1 MSFDLETTRV
11 TQYFLGKVVSQ
22 LSKLSRLTR
31 TYDRQENY
39 VPLFFKLMTGM
50 VSSIVVTSLRQWW
63 LLLKCCKLNQMQ
75 VLRNCRS
82 ISKQGFPFRSMVAT
96 GGFRQKTQLESLKQD
111 LDVLIATPG
120 RFMYLIKEGFLQ
132 LTNLRWH
139 VFSFLSLVMML
150 SFIGF
155 ARVLLYTVSL
165 LYVLECFFK
174 KVYSNTRFCSS
185 FLQHCCYEYL
195 CYLKSSTPQGP
206 LCTQTWL

>member
-1 MSFDLETTRV
+1 
-11 TQYFLGKVVSQ
+11 
-22 LSKLSRLTR
+22 
-31 TYDRQENY
+31 
-39 VPLFFKLMTGM
+39 
-50 VSSIVVTSLRQWW
+50 
-63 LLLKCCKLNQMQ
+63 MQ

-132 LTNLRWH
+132 LTNIRWH

-185 FLQHCCYEYL
+185 FLYHCCYEYL
-195 CYLKSSTPQGP
+195 CYLKSSRTFVHLDLVVTLGNFILGRNHGRFSFLVGHLETYPY
-206 LCTQTWL
+206 TTWVHKCG